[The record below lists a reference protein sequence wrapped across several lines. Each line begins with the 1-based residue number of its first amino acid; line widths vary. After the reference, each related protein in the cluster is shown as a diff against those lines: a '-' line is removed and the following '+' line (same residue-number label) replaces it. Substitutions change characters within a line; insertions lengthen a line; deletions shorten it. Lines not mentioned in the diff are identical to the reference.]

1 MTKELSKT
9 QADDLL
15 EQITEYNAQI
25 KAAEAERDEFKE
37 HYQKKIAIVENQ
49 CELECKPLRQ
59 EIAVLTETLRRYAA
73 DNLPEGRKSL
83 SLPSGNLKFHKQE
96 PKFYD
101 ADNRELTSK
110 NKSLLTLVKSTLPQ
124 FVKVTQEESV
134 AWNSLKKNL
143 AIDGDKV
150 YFAETG
156 ELLEGLRVQVF
167 PDSFT
172 IELK

>member
-1 MTKELSKT
+1 MAETLTKT

-15 EQITEYNAQI
+15 EQIAEYNAKI

-37 HYQKKIAIVENQ
+37 HYQKKIAVAENQ

-83 SLPSGNLKFHKQE
+83 TLPTGKLKFHKQE

-101 ADNRELTSK
+101 AENRELTGKS
-110 NKSLLTLVKSTLPQ
+110 KSLLTLVKSTLPQ
-124 FVKVTQEESV
+124 FVKVTQEESF
-134 AWNSLKKNL
+134 AWSLLKKNL

-156 ELLEGLRVQVF
+156 ELLEGLHGQVF

>member
-1 MTKELSKT
+1 MVTKT

-15 EQITEYNAQI
+15 EQIAEYNAQI
-25 KAAEAERDEFKE
+25 KAAEVERDEFIR
-37 HYQKKIAIVENQ
+37 HYEMKIQRARELCADKCRPIQQEKAI
-49 CELECKPLRQ
+49 LE
-59 EIAVLTETLRRYAA
+59 ESIRRYAQ
-73 DNLPEGRKSL
+73 DNFPEESKTITTRRFKVHFRKQL
-83 SLPSGNLKFHKQE
+83 

-101 ADNRELTSK
+101 GDNRELTGK
-110 NKSLLTLVKSTLPQ
+110 NKALLELVKSTLPQ
-124 FVKVTQEESV
+124 YVKVTQEESV
-134 AWNSLKKNL
+134 AWNLLKKNL

-156 ELLEGLRVQVF
+156 ELLEGLRGQIL

>member
-1 MTKELSKT
+1 MTEELTKT

-15 EQITEYNAQI
+15 EQIAEYNAQI
-25 KAAEAERDEFKE
+25 KAAEVERDEFIR
-37 HYQKKIAIVENQ
+37 HYEMKIQRAQEL
-49 CELECKPLRQ
+49 CEKATAGARQ

-83 SLPSGNLKFHKQE
+83 SLPTGKLKFHKQE

-101 ADNRELTSK
+101 AENRELTGK
-110 NKSLLTLVKSTLPQ
+110 NKALLTLVKSTLPQ

-134 AWNSLKKNL
+134 AWSLLKKNL

-156 ELLEGLRVQVF
+156 ELLEGLRGQIL
-167 PDSFT
+167 PDKFT
-172 IELK
+172 VEF

>member
-1 MTKELSKT
+1 M
-9 QADDLL
+9 
-15 EQITEYNAQI
+15 
-25 KAAEAERDEFKE
+25 
-37 HYQKKIAIVENQ
+37 
-49 CELECKPLRQ
+49 
-59 EIAVLTETLRRYAA
+59 TETLRRYAA

-83 SLPSGNLKFHKQE
+83 SLPTGKLKFHKQE

-101 ADNRELTSK
+101 AENRELSSK

>member
-1 MTKELSKT
+1 MTKELTKT
-9 QADDLL
+9 QANDLL
-15 EQITEYNAQI
+15 ERIAEYNARI
-25 KAAEAERDEFKE
+25 KAAEAERDEFIR
-37 HYQKKIAIVENQ
+37 HYEMKIQRAQEL
-49 CELECKPLRQ
+49 CEKATVGARQ

-83 SLPSGNLKFHKQE
+83 LLPSGNLKFHKQE

-101 ADNRELTSK
+101 AENRELSSK
-110 NKSLLTLVKSTLPQ
+110 SKSLLTLVKSTLPQ

-150 YFAETG
+150 YYAETG

-167 PDSFT
+167 LDSFT